1 MRSLLQR
8 FISFLLRPRTEKQ
21 NQSTIVLAVVMLSVL
36 LWLSV
41 TLNRDYSAT
50 ITYPV
55 SVSDFPTQ
63 IFVKEVLN
71 PEVRITAK
79 GNGLE
84 LLGESF
90 RFKRDTL
97 FLQFDDRYADLEDGY
112 IYLPNYNNQLAKE
125 LGSEVEISNISPE
138 RLYFSYEEKVSR
150 KVPLVLRAELNLAT
164 SYHLV
169 EDPVLRPDSVLLTG
183 LPGTLDTIIQ
193 WFTYEE
199 PTQKI
204 DRQRSLRINVI
215 DTISTISV
223 EPSTVS
229 LSVQPQRYRE
239 INLEVPV
246 RTTALPPEIDTVRLS
261 HRSILFTCLVPAPD
275 YNRYLRQL
283 EDLRIDIP
291 FESLSPDWPYLMPQP
306 ELPEAVQLIRREPL
320 ELTYTIVSR

>member
-1 MRSLLQR
+1 MRTLLQR
-8 FISFLLRPRTEKQ
+8 FISFLLQPRTEKQ
-21 NQSTIVLAVVMLSVL
+21 NQSTIVLAVVVLSVL

-41 TLNRDYSAT
+41 TLNREYSAT

-71 PEVRITAK
+71 PEVSITAK

-97 FLQFDDRYADLEDGY
+97 FLRFDDRYADLEDGY

-169 EDPVLRPDSVLLTG
+169 EDPVLQPDSVLLTG

-193 WFTYEE
+193 WFTYDE

-204 DRQRSLRINVI
+204 DRQRSLPINVI

-223 EPSTVS
+223 EPPTVS
-229 LSVQPQRYRE
+229 LSVRPQRYRE
-239 INLEVPV
+239 ISLRVPV
-246 RTTALPPEIDTVRLS
+246 QTSGLPPEVDTVRLS
-261 HRSILFTCLVPAPD
+261 HEQIVFTCLVPAPD
-275 YNRYLRQL
+275 YERYLRQL
-283 EDLRIDIP
+283 EDLSIDIP

-306 ELPEAVQLIRREPL
+306 DLPEAVQLIRRDPL